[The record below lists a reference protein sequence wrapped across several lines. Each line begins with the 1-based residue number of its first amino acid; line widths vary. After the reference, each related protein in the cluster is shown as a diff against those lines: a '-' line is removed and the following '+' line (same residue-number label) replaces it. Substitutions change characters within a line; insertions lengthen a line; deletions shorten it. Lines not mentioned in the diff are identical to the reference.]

1 MDIKSLDPN
10 KSCLG
15 FALRSASRALSQRY
29 DQALASIGLRSTQFN
44 LLAGLAR
51 HKTKTLSQ
59 LAILLVMDRTTLTRN
74 LKPLQKAGWILQIST
89 PDKRSRPYALSPDGE
104 KVFEKAYPIWLDF
117 QKKLQELLGQ
127 SYYEN
132 LLKELQHVTEKSKNL
147 I

>member
-1 MDIKSLDPN
+1 MDINLVDPN

-44 LLAGLAR
+44 LLAGLAKY
-51 HKTKTLSQ
+51 KTKTLSQ

-74 LKPLQKAGWILQIST
+74 LKPLEKAGWILQIST
-89 PDKRSRPYALSPDGE
+89 PDKRSRPYTLSPEGE
-104 KVFEKAYPIWLDF
+104 KIFQTAYPLWLDF
-117 QKKLQELLGQ
+117 QKRLHGLLGE
-127 SYYEN
+127 SYCEN